1 MKQMMMATWGVI
13 RWYFCSVL
21 HSDNLSLDLG
31 KILLMLQA
39 LKRGHAI
46 DPSNPHFHMCA
57 VLFLKAG
64 MHENWEL

>member
-1 MKQMMMATWGVI
+1 
-13 RWYFCSVL
+13 
-21 HSDNLSLDLG
+21 
-31 KILLMLQA
+31 MLQA